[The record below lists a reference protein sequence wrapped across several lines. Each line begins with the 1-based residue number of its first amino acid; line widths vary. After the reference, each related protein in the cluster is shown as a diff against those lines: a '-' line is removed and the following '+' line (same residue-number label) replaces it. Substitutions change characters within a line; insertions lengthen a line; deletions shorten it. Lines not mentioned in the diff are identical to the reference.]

1 MIRKILTA
9 LTLCLSPFVIA
20 DDHMPRSAV
29 VEVQE
34 CMLKEGASP
43 LDVAAFGA
51 KDFKQ
56 FVADND
62 INVGAYLWEAVAVN
76 PPFDEADFRWVMYYP
91 TWDDHYKLREE
102 FLAKGGAMYA
112 KFSTMASCGKSRF
125 AATMPTG
132 PALEP
137 TQEKPLIAAVCNL
150 NEGLTMQDAM
160 GFVPKA
166 TALIN
171 TSMET
176 EISSFVWTSTVGVS
190 GFDYLTIFT
199 GETSAMTKM
208 MNGVANGSLFQAFAK
223 AGMAPV
229 AECVTDLHHSHL
241 MVAPE

>member
-1 MIRKILTA
+1 MIRKILTGLA
-9 LTLCLSPFVIA
+9 LCLSPFAVA
-20 DDHMPRSAV
+20 DDHMPQSAV

-43 LDVAAFGA
+43 FAVAAFGA
-51 KDFKQ
+51 EDFKQ

-91 TWDDHYKLREE
+91 TWDDYYKLRGE
-102 FLAKGGAMYA
+102 FLAKGAAMYA
-112 KFSTMASCGKSRF
+112 KFSAMASCGKSRF
-125 AATMPTG
+125 ASTMPTG
-132 PALEP
+132 PSLEISK
-137 TQEKPLIAAVCNL
+137 EKPLIAAVCNL
-150 NEGLTMQDAM
+150 NEGMTMQDAM

-171 TSMET
+171 TSMDT
-176 EISSFVWTSTVGVS
+176 EISTFVWSNPVGVS

-208 MNGVANGSLFQAFAK
+208 MNGVADGSLFQAFAE

-229 AECVTDLHHSHL
+229 AECDTNLHHSHL
-241 MVAPE
+241 MVAPQ